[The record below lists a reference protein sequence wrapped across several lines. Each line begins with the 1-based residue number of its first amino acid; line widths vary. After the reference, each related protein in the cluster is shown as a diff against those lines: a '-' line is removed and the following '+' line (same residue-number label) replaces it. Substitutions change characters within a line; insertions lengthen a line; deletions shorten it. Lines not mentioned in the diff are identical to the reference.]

1 MPQLFVVEPSA
12 AASAWRPEQPAAE
25 NKSPSEPE
33 EEESTGSHSA
43 RSSNARSNSDSTA
56 EIGDVERAPLTMLR
70 ASRSQSLTHT
80 ASEQSA
86 GVQTPIARL
95 MSTHAMLQRQPASD
109 GQRQP
114 QQPPLRQES
123 SAALLGGPALASD
136 SPIRRRVMSAELS
149 LSMLQQELGYP
160 RRKLSRTTTGR
171 TQRRRGSSLLEDTIP
186 LRGETPWQAHDLTE
200 GSLALSFLSTQEPEP
215 EQADRPSDL
224 LSRDQKESDEEEKEA
239 AISLL
244 GSVDQYEEYDE
255 DEDEEE
261 NFLDSRVVSVTGYSR
276 DTDGVVYYEVLIKST
291 SYGPLSAYTVRR
303 RFTEFCSLHEALAQ
317 IMPVSKRV
325 KISGSL
331 SNSSRSRAR
340 VSTSELSSPPGGA
353 YADTETLYD
362 LVNHSSQLRVLQSR
376 SRGLEHECH
385 LPPLPDKGG
394 LWSYFQFD
402 NVAWLDRRAK
412 YFHAMLIAAQAH
424 PGARASRI
432 LNEFVGTPPDSVAL
446 HTSLANS
453 YVSLNRF
460 AVPKL
465 RPSIEFQE
473 RKEIAR
479 NIHMR
484 RSSIHR
490 PNSPRASPQRAPQGS
505 PMRQPPPL
513 QLRASPLRDS

>member
-1 MPQLFVVEPSA
+1 MPQLFVVESA
-12 AASAWRPEQPAAE
+12 AAAAWRPEQPAAE
-25 NKSPSEPE
+25 DKSPSEPE
-33 EEESTGSHSA
+33 EEDSASHST
-43 RSSNARSNSDSTA
+43 RSSNARSNSDSAA
-56 EIGDVERAPLTMLR
+56 EISDVERAPLTMLR

-114 QQPPLRQES
+114 QQQPVRQES
-123 SAALLGGPALASD
+123 PAALLSGPAQTTD

-186 LRGETPWQAHDLTE
+186 LRGETPWQAHDLSE
-200 GSLALSFLSTQEPEP
+200 GLLALSFLSTQEPEP

-224 LSRDQKESDEEEKEA
+224 LNRDQKESDEEEKEPA
-239 AISLL
+239 ASLM
-244 GSVDQYEEYDE
+244 GSIDQYEDDE
-255 DEDEEE
+255 EDDEEE

-303 RFTEFCSLHEALAQ
+303 RFSEFCSLHEALAQ

-331 SNSSRSRAR
+331 STSSRSRAR
-340 VSTSELSSPPGGA
+340 VSTSELSSPPGA
-353 YADTETLYD
+353 HADNETLYD

-376 SRGLEHECH
+376 SRGREHECH

-490 PNSPRASPQRAPQGS
+490 PNSPRASPQRLPQGS
-505 PMRQPPPL
+505 PMQ
-513 QLRASPLRDS
+513 QQASPLRLDRATS

>member
-1 MPQLFVVEPSA
+1 MPQLFVVDSA
-12 AASAWRPEQPAAE
+12 AAAAWHPEQPAAE
-25 NKSPSEPE
+25 DKSPSEPE
-33 EEESTGSHSA
+33 DEDLGSHSA
-43 RSSNARSNSDSTA
+43 RSSNARSNSDSAA
-56 EIGDVERAPLTMLR
+56 EIGESERPPLTMLR
-70 ASRSQSLTHT
+70 TARSQSLTHT

-86 GVQTPIARL
+86 GVMTPSVRL

-114 QQPPLRQES
+114 QQPPLRQDPC
-123 SAALLGGPALASD
+123 AALLGGSAQATD

-160 RRKLSRTTTGR
+160 RRKLSRTTAGR

-186 LRGETPWQAHDLTE
+186 LRGETPWQTHDLSE
-200 GSLALSFLSTQEPEP
+200 GLLAQSFLSAQEPEP
-215 EQADRPSDL
+215 EQADRPSDSL
-224 LSRDQKESDEEEKEA
+224 NQRESDEEEKETA
-239 AISLL
+239 ASVL
-244 GSVDQYEEYDE
+244 GSVDQYEDDE
-255 DEDEEE
+255 DDEEE

-276 DTDGVVYYEVLIKST
+276 DADGVVYYEVLIKSS

-303 RFTEFCSLHEALAQ
+303 RFSEFCLLHEALAQ

-340 VSTSELSSPPGGA
+340 VSTSELSSPPGA
-353 YADTETLYD
+353 HTDNETLYD

-376 SRGLEHECH
+376 SRGREHECH

-490 PNSPRASPQRAPQGS
+490 PNSPRASPQRLPQGS
-505 PMRQPPPL
+505 PMRQ
-513 QLRASPLRDS
+513 RASPLRLDRYAS